1 MDVVRPDE
9 DSQVREEA
17 EACRVEAPDV
27 DSRRTLSGMC
37 EERMYK
43 KEDISQS
50 SQWRKRKK
58 QR

>member
-17 EACRVEAPDV
+17 EACRVEAPEV
-27 DSRRTLSGMC
+27 DLRRTLIGIF

-43 KEDISQS
+43 K
-50 SQWRKRKK
+50 
-58 QR
+58 